1 MLAASQTRDK
11 DALTEDG
18 VKRVLD
24 ELAQDGFDYIICDSP
39 AGIEKGAHLAM
50 SAADRAVVVVN
61 PDLSSVRD
69 SDRIL
74 GLLSSKTAKA
84 EPATAA

>member
-11 DALTEDG
+11 DALTAEG
-18 VKRVLD
+18 VRRVLD
-24 ELAQDGFDYIICDSP
+24 ELTADGFDYVICDSP

-50 SAADRAVVVVN
+50 YFADRAVVVVN
-61 PDLSSVRD
+61 PEVSSVRD

-74 GLLSSKTAKA
+74 GLLASKTQRA
-84 EPATAA
+84 EQATVG